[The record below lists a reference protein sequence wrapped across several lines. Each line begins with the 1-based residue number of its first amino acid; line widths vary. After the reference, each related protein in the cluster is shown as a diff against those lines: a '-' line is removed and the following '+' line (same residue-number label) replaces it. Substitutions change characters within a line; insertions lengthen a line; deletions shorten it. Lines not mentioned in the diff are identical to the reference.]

1 MRSVWASAHFSR
13 AWWHVVLVL
22 RIVLGFAFVPS
33 GLKKIIGEPFTD
45 PGNTGIF
52 HEFLHAFHGTG
63 LLYHFVGITQL
74 LAAFLLMTQFF
85 GALGA
90 MIFLPICAG
99 ILVLCWGSGA
109 IPTAI
114 VVTAMVLAVFF
125 LLLWDFPLWAGVVR
139 LEPAKPQGA
148 GESDLVRLC
157 RVPPRGIEP
166 WIWSICGGAI
176 FVLYVASC
184 WWAGEVYRPRG
195 VDLQAPGFYV
205 LPFLMSLMGIAYLL
219 ERRRVPK
226 T

>member
-1 MRSVWASAHFSR
+1 MSSVWASAHLSR

-33 GLKKIIGEPFTD
+33 GLKKIMGEPFTA

-63 LLYHFVGITQL
+63 LFYHFVGITQL

-99 ILVLCWGSGA
+99 ILVLCWGGGA

-114 VVTAMVLAVFF
+114 VVTAMVLGVFF
-125 LLLWDFPLWAGVVR
+125 LLFWDFPLWAGVVR
-139 LEPAKPQGA
+139 LESGKRQGA
-148 GESDLVRLC
+148 GDSDLVRLC
-157 RVPPRGIEP
+157 REPPRGIEL

-176 FVLYVASC
+176 FALYVASC
-184 WWAGEVYRPRG
+184 WWAGEIYRPRG
-195 VDLQAPGFYV
+195 VDLQAPGFYI
-205 LPFLMSLMGIAYLL
+205 LPFLVSLMGIAYLV
-219 ERRRVPK
+219 ERRRLPK